1 MGVLSD
7 RMRRAFSL
15 MICVAAAAVT
25 AAAESPLLNFVPA
38 GADFLVFADL
48 GQLRSRTGFDKMLE
62 SCPAVRELL
71 DDFEARYRVRLDH
84 CSELLWAG
92 DGKRLRGLL
101 IRTDLP
107 EARFRQGLRDGGTRF
122 SLKKYGEREVLLV
135 EAGSAIAQEQLRLGL
150 CYLEQNSVLAAEERG
165 LELFF
170 AGLQPGHGSFRFSGA
185 GWRSAAV
192 GCVQPSGDAVAG
204 GEAGRSGSRSLF
216 PQCPPG
222 NGRCPARRRRR
233 LEPPGEG

>member
-62 SCPAVRELL
+62 SSPAVRELL

-122 SLKKYGEREVLLV
+122 
-135 EAGSAIAQEQLRLGL
+135 
-150 CYLEQNSVLAAEERG
+150 
-165 LELFF
+165 
-170 AGLQPGHGSFRFSGA
+170 P
-185 GWRSAAV
+185 
-192 GCVQPSGDAVAG
+192 
-204 GEAGRSGSRSLF
+204 
-216 PQCPPG
+216 
-222 NGRCPARRRRR
+222 
-233 LEPPGEG
+233 